1 MNWNRL
7 SLFFFSAISEISP
20 PPFQCIVE
28 QGWHLNDFTPAPLV
42 RVTLRSPGPTMISL
56 YALFPRRPYDA
67 PQHPIILHLSPIALP
82 STPVSFLCSPEHVWS
97 LNSIRLHKISIRS
110 FKVNH
115 SSNLWHPLQ
124 YRVMWYIWSCSLKYS
139 KIKLRFWEICTTELV
154 VISKSLIACRW
165 MLDFIDLLHFYRSQ
179 PLMGRRH
186 LRVNQQGRLVVE
198 SFCRRCRF
206 ECHGAQWCGPAGSSR
221 ISRLQA
227 WCCAFR
233 RSSLAGGGWI
243 WVYMRFIGCSLWGV
257 GGIVGWLVGQSGWK
271 WRSDKALET
280 WGAPRL
286 VATTC
291 AAVSSWDLPWLLLH
305 AGGGG
310 GQVQAFSSGDPHQ
323 TGWFHQTQL
332 KHATCMC

>member
-1 MNWNRL
+1 MTPH
-7 SLFFFSAISEISP
+7 STPSFFTSP
-20 PPFQCIVE
+20 
-28 QGWHLNDFTPAPLV
+28 
-42 RVTLRSPGPTMISL
+42 
-56 YALFPRRPYDA
+56 
-67 PQHPIILHLSPIALP
+67 PIALP
-82 STPVSFLCSPEHVWS
+82 STPVSFFCARPNMYDHWIASNCIKFQSVPSKLIILQIYDIHCS
-97 LNSIRLHKISIRS
+97 
-110 FKVNH
+110 
-115 SSNLWHPLQ
+115 
-124 YRVMWYIWSCSLKYS
+124 
-139 KIKLRFWEICTTELV
+139 TELASCFV
-154 VISKSLIACRW
+154 RISKSLIAIASWW

-206 ECHGAQWCGPAGSSR
+206 ECHGAQWCGLAGSSR

-233 RSSLAGGGWI
+233 RSSVAGGGWI
-243 WVYMRFIGCSLWGV
+243 WVYMRLIGCSLWGV

-280 WGAPRL
+280 WGAPLL

-291 AAVSSWDLPWLLLH
+291 APVSSWDLPWLLLH
-305 AGGGG
+305 AGEGG

-323 TGWFHQTQL
+323 TG
-332 KHATCMC
+332 